1 MILKNNFILAYT
13 KIKASN
19 EGPPLQWAGGLGS
32 KTMGPGEG
40 KQFSGKYGPDAKPDR
55 SIRDLILKRE
65 QSGELPCAV
74 AFEIAKDHGVAP
86 IEVGKNIDLLNF
98 SLVKCQLGL
107 FGYHP
112 KKKIVKSLPTVAQDL
127 KDAIR
132 EALVEGRLPCEKAW
146 RIASRLKVSKM
157 KVSGACEAMGIKI
170 KPCQLGAF

>member
-1 MILKNNFILAYT
+1 MV
-13 KIKASN
+13 
-19 EGPPLQWAGGLGS
+19 
-32 KTMGPGEG
+32 PGDG
-40 KQFSGKYGPDAKPDR
+40 KQFSEKYGPDAKPDR
-55 SIRDLILKRE
+55 SIRDLIIKRE

-74 AFEIAKDHGVAP
+74 AFEIAKDLGVSP
-86 IEVGKNIDLLNF
+86 VEVGKNVDLLNF
-98 SLVKCQLGL
+98 GLVKCQLGL

-146 RIASRLKVSKM
+146 SIASRLKVPKM
-157 KVSGACEAMGIKI
+157 KVSGACEAMEIKI

>member
-1 MILKNNFILAYT
+1 
-13 KIKASN
+13 
-19 EGPPLQWAGGLGS
+19 
-32 KTMGPGEG
+32 MGPEDG

-65 QSGELPCAV
+65 QNGKLPCAV
-74 AFEIAKDHGVAP
+74 AFEIAKDLGVSP
-86 IEVGKNIDLLNF
+86 GEIGKNVDLLNF
-98 SLVKCQLGL
+98 RLVKCQLGL

-112 KKKIVKSLPTVAQDL
+112 KKKIVKPLPTVAPDL

-132 EALVEGRLPCEKAW
+132 EGLVEERLSCAKAW
-146 RIASRLKVSKM
+146 HIASRLTVPKM